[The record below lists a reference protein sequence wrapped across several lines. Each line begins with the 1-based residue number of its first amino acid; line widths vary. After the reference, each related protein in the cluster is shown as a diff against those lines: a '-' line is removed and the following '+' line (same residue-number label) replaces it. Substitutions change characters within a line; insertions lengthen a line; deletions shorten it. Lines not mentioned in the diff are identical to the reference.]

1 MLRFLLYSCIVILAY
16 ACGSND
22 TSKSGKDIQK
32 ADYTTKP
39 QVNPKPV
46 VLVNTAVYY
55 DSLRK
60 RLKGTEE
67 LPRFTRMRLAFQ
79 DFYSYVTDL
88 RTQFYKF
95 AGDNEG
101 KQLPAG
107 KDGDVNLT
115 NQYFIEQGY
124 AADLYGNMEKVQ
136 FNLPPRATPREDML
150 GLIETLN
157 PGESVGNSDDFL
169 NRYFKNVPA
178 RAADGILNAFELKIK
193 GIESKVLVKYAE
205 INGITKQLL

>member
-1 MLRFLLYSCIVILAY
+1 MLRFLLYTCIVILAY

-22 TSKSGKDIQK
+22 TQSEKTVQK
-32 ADYTTKP
+32 ADSATKP
-39 QVNPKPV
+39 QENSKPV

-79 DFYSYVTDL
+79 DYYSYVTDL
-88 RTQFYKF
+88 KTQFYRF
-95 AGDNEG
+95 AGDTAG

-107 KDGDVNLT
+107 KESDVNLT

-124 AADLYGNMEKVQ
+124 AADLYGSMEKVQ
-136 FNLPPRATPREDML
+136 FNLPPRVTPRDDML
-150 GLIETLN
+150 GLISTLN
-157 PGESVGNSDDFL
+157 PDEKIGNSEDFL
-169 NRYFKNVPA
+169 NKYFKNVPP
-178 RAADGILNAFELKIK
+178 RAAEAILNAFELKIK